1 MTIFFRSHFFFNNSL
16 QKKFQG

>member
-1 MTIFFRSHFFFNNSL
+1 MTNVDSDVRDQL